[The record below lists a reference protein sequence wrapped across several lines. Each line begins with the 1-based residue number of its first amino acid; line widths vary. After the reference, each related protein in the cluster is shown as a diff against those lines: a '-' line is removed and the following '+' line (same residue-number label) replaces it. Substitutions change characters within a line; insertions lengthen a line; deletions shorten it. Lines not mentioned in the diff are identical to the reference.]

1 MKYEAVLF
9 DMDGTILDTMTDL
22 YDGANRSLAM
32 HGYPLRT
39 MEEIRIFVGGGAR
52 QLMQRSLPDTVSEE
66 ELDAITEEF
75 RTWYGENSCV
85 KTCPY
90 PGVEASVEALQKA
103 GVKVAVVSNKPDVA
117 TKALAKQFF
126 PTLPAFGQRDDVPQ
140 KPAPDMVWNALQE
153 LGVSAENAIY
163 VGDSEVDVATA
174 RNAGMPL
181 LAVCWGF
188 RTREELMA
196 AGAEHIVDNAE
207 DMLNALL

>member
-90 PGVEASVEALQKA
+90 PGVEAAVEALQKA